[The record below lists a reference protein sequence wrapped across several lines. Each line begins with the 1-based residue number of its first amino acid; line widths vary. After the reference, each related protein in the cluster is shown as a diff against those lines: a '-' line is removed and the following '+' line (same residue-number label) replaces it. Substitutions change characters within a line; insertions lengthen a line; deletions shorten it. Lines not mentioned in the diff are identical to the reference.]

1 MNKVT
6 FAMPVASL
14 SGKRSKSDPVYF
26 RIVNGVS
33 RMVYLGNPHT
43 KDKMNEA
50 EHRHMT
56 KTALASREASRIN
69 RDETLAAA
77 YSDWQQK
84 GFRDRYHYIM
94 SCLMKA

>member
-14 SGKRSKSDPVYF
+14 SGKRSKKDPVYF
-26 RIVNGVS
+26 RTVNGVS
-33 RMVYLGNPHT
+33 RMVYLANPHT

-56 KTALASREASRIN
+56 KTALTSREASRIN

-77 YSDWQQK
+77 YSDWKKK